1 MERNLA
7 SIQTRI
13 SRLEAILGAD
23 QISLP
28 VHDEPFHKRLQKI
41 QSDLSAVPEEMLAA
55 MRTIRMLSRV
65 QPTTKYSN
73 LQQKLSNIKPELSS
87 LSTLITAT
95 TITAPRQPTNA
106 QKSQLTDIRLRSA
119 RAQRILR
126 EEEDDVNKILTMHN
140 NSVERINV
148 HLLRLCH
155 SIDEHDD
162 S

>member
-1 MERNLA
+1 MERDLA

-23 QISLP
+23 QTSLP
-28 VHDEPFHKRLQKI
+28 AHEEPFHKRLQYI
-41 QSDLSAVPEEMLAA
+41 QNELSAVPEEMLAA
-55 MRTIRMLSRV
+55 MRTVRLLSRV
-65 QPTTKYSN
+65 EPTTKYSN
-73 LQQKLSNIKPELSS
+73 LQQKLSNIKPELSN

-95 TITAPRQPTNA
+95 TITAPKQPTNT
-106 QKSQLTDIRLRSA
+106 QKSQLTDMRLRTA
-119 RAQRILR
+119 RAQRSLR

-155 SIDEHDD
+155 SIDEHVD